1 MVHCTRP
8 VASLLGVV
16 PPGSAPCP
24 WIQWLPVFVWPSG
37 VTEDDFG
44 GTATHIFSL
53 AVHPTAKVCQRRA
66 RASRGYTAIR
76 NDVSFVIVSIAKMF
90 GLRQVIDGNPCL

>member
-1 MVHCTRP
+1 M
-8 VASLLGVV
+8 
-16 PPGSAPCP
+16 
-24 WIQWLPVFVWPSG
+24 WPSG

-66 RASRGYTAIR
+66 RASRGYTAVR
-76 NDVSFVIVSIAKMF
+76 NGVSFVIVSIAKMF
-90 GLRQVIDGNPCL
+90 GLRQVIDGNPCP